1 MKIQGQE
8 MQAFKGLKEF
18 FNSQR
23 HAKRLGEKIIYSLR
37 AERLHAKILDCKEMG
52 VSSQKYGESELL
64 VSLTTYGKRF
74 YSVATTIES
83 IMQGTIKPN
92 RIVLW
97 LDHSFENKAIP
108 VALQKQVERG
118 LEICFCKDIKSYQKL
133 IPSLK
138 KYPEAT
144 IITIDDDAIYDYDLV
159 ERLLYSHS
167 IFPNMIIANRV
178 HQIKLDR
185 NKKPLSYNKWRWRKT
200 LDDASPLNFM
210 TGVGGV
216 LYPLHCLDDEIFN
229 ESVFVDICKYNDDI
243 WFYAMALKKGTI
255 VKKSI
260 SHSQYGEDFVLNED
274 VQDISLNK
282 QNLNSQ
288 NCRNDIQFK
297 AVFDKYN
304 LYEKFLNL

>member
-1 MKIQGQE
+1 
-8 MQAFKGLKEF
+8 MQAFNDLKEF

-37 AERLHAKILDCKEMG
+37 AESLHTKMLDCKEMG
-52 VSSQKYGESELL
+52 VSSQKYGESELI

-97 LDHSFENKAIP
+97 LDLSFEKKSIP

-159 ERLLYSHS
+159 ERLLYFHS

-178 HQIKLDR
+178 HQIKLDH
-185 NKKPLSYNKWRWRKT
+185 NKKPVSYNKWRWRKT
-200 LDDASPLNFM
+200 LDDESPLNFM

-216 LYPLHCLDDEIFN
+216 LYPLHCLDDEVFN
-229 ESVFVDICKYNDDI
+229 ESVFFDICQYNDDI

-274 VQDISLNK
+274 VQDISLNE
-282 QNLNSQ
+282 QNLNKQ

-297 AVFDKYN
+297 AVLDKYN